1 MALALKIDAKG
12 RRSFIKLDR
21 LQSDVETA
29 TRNALFNVG
38 RDLVSDLKEAMRK
51 KPKSGRRYRIRV
63 GGRIENHRASAPGE
77 VPARRRGGG
86 ALSDSID
93 YKVRGADQLEFGAN
107 TPYARILEVGGRAGR
122 NRSSP
127 IAARN
132 YLKQTIDKNNRNIR
146 SALESNIKIELT
158 KF

>member
-1 MALALKIDAKG
+1 MALALKVDAKG
-12 RRSFIKLDR
+12 RRSLIKLDR
-21 LQSDVETA
+21 LQSDTETA
-29 TRNALFNVG
+29 IRNALYKVG
-38 RDLVSDLKEAMRK
+38 RDLKSDLKEGMLK
-51 KPKSGRRYRIRV
+51 KPKSGRVYRIRR
-63 GGRIENHRASAPGE
+63 GRTIRRHQASADGE
-77 VPARRRGGG
+77 IPAS
-86 ALSDSID
+86 LSGRLRKSVG

-122 NRSSP
+122 NRSAP

-146 SALESNIKIELT
+146 SALERNIKTELS